1 MRRIRVDGMKSYVPE
16 YWMTHKKYRLTPVWL
31 VPCYMFIVSV
41 PDEVDLE
48 APELYLGAFI

>member
-1 MRRIRVDGMKSYVPE
+1 MRRIRVDGMKSYVHE